1 MDFTPSVLTP
11 EPLRGINWLFARLSL
26 RWAMVLGVITG
37 LMIPS
42 FVSSWITL
50 ETRQQAL
57 EQKLAEDQNRLIGTL
72 EIALRTP
79 LWAFDF
85 ETTRPLLSSVF
96 SDRRVVS
103 GLVIGTV
110 EGGGGEIFASIEH
123 PERRKGRQFKS
134 TRQVVQRGKPVGS
147 VTLEM
152 DSGEMDAEIANGRR
166 GLILTVVGQLFFSLI
181 IILVLLHLRLL
192 VPIRRLIR
200 ESDRL
205 ARRDL
210 TRPFVWRRKD
220 ELGKLGD
227 SLENTRCALQALF
240 AQLEEKNLELA
251 QDIERR
257 ILVEQELQQHRNHL
271 EDLVNSRTGE
281 LLEAKERAEI
291 ANKAKSTFLANMSHE
306 LRTPLNAI
314 LGYAQILKRDNTLSE
329 LQMTGLNTIQ
339 RSGEHLLMLINDVL
353 DISKI
358 EAGKFELL
366 PEQVQLPPFIQ
377 VISDIIRV
385 KAEEKSLVFMADIA
399 SDLPHIVTADEK
411 RLRQV
416 LLNLLGNAVKFTEHG
431 SVTLRVLRGTQTS
444 SSACTLRF
452 EVQDT
457 GVGINQDQL
466 RSIFQAFE
474 QVGDSRQRSGGTGLG
489 LAISQQLVRLMG
501 GEIQVDSQPDTGS
514 RFWFTIALPVVSSGE
529 AVTNTD
535 TTDFCSTLIGYEG
548 RRLHV
553 LITDDVPA
561 NRGMLVA
568 FLGGLGFEY
577 SVACNGQEML
587 TQIQQKRPDVVISD
601 VTMPVM
607 DGLEA
612 TRQMRA
618 NPTSSGI
625 PVIIVSATFLE
636 QDRQAALQAGADA
649 FLPKPIEQSH
659 LLHEMGRLLNIRW
672 VRSQSPEDALQTESS
687 VSSTMKMP
695 PEKEMEI
702 LLDIVLD
709 GNMTRIRKR
718 ADHLDKLDP
727 EYRTFTDKLRTLA
740 GSFQVLDIQKI
751 IEKTLSK
758 TH

>member
-1 MDFTPSVLTP
+1 MDFTPSILTP
-11 EPLRGINWLFARLSL
+11 EPLRGISWLFARLSL

-42 FVSSWITL
+42 VVSSLITL
-50 ETRQQAL
+50 ETRQKAL
-57 EQKLAEDQNRLIGTL
+57 EQILAEDQTRLIGTL

-96 SDRRVVS
+96 SDQRVVS
-103 GLVIGTV
+103 GVVVGTV
-110 EGGGGEIFASIEH
+110 EGGDGEVFASIEY
-123 PERRKGRQFKS
+123 PERRRGRQFKS
-134 TRQVVQRGKPVGS
+134 TRQVVQKGKLVGS

-152 DSGEMDAEIANGRR
+152 DSGEMDTEIANGRR

-240 AQLEEKNLELA
+240 EQLEEKNLELA

-271 EDLVNSRTGE
+271 EELVNSRTGE

-314 LGYAQILKRDNTLSE
+314 LGYSQILKRDDTLNE
-329 LQMTGLNTIQ
+329 LQITGLNTIQ

-358 EAGKFELL
+358 EAGRFELL
-366 PEQVQLPPFIQ
+366 PDQVQLPPFLQ

-385 KAEEKSLVFMADIA
+385 KAEEKSLVFIA
-399 SDLPHIVTADEK
+399 EIAADLPHSMMADEK

-431 SVTLRVLRGTQTS
+431 SVTLRVLRGMEIDGK
-444 SSACTLRF
+444 CTLRF
-452 EVQDT
+452 EVRDT
-457 GVGINQDQL
+457 GIGIDQDHL
-466 RSIFQAFE
+466 KSIFQAFE

-501 GEIQVDSQPDTGS
+501 GEILVDSRPDAGS
-514 RFWFTIALPVVSSGE
+514 CFWFEVALPVISFGE
-529 AVTNTD
+529 TVAITAAADLSNMV
-535 TTDFCSTLIGYEG
+535 IGYEG

-553 LITDDVPA
+553 LITDDIPA
-561 NRGMLVA
+561 NRDMLIA

-577 SVACNGQEML
+577 SVASNGQEML
-587 TQIQQKRPDVVISD
+587 EQVQHKRPDLVISD

-612 TRQMRA
+612 TRKVRA
-618 NPTSSGI
+618 NPTSSGTPI
-625 PVIIVSATFLE
+625 IIVSATFLK
-636 QDRQAALQAGADA
+636 QDRQAALQAGANA
-649 FLPKPIEQSH
+649 FLSKPIEQGH
-659 LLHEMGRLLNIRW
+659 LLHEIERLLNIRW
-672 VRSQSPEDALQTESS
+672 VRERPPENAVQTEPTASS
-687 VSSTMKMP
+687 AMKMP

-718 ADHLDKLDP
+718 ADHLDTLDP
-727 EYRTFTDKLRTLA
+727 QYRTFTDRLRTLA
-740 GSFQVLDIQKI
+740 GSFQVLEIQRI

>member
-11 EPLRGINWLFARLSL
+11 EPLRGVSWLFARLSL

-42 FVSSWITL
+42 IVSSWITL

-57 EQKLAEDQNRLIGTL
+57 EQKLAEDQTRLIGTL

-103 GLVIGTV
+103 GVVIGTV

-123 PERRKGRQFKS
+123 PERRQGRQFKS
-134 TRQVVQRGKPVGS
+134 TRQVVQRGKLVGS

-166 GLILTVVGQLFFSLI
+166 GLILTVVGQLLFSLI

-240 AQLEEKNLELA
+240 EQLEEKNLELA

-314 LGYAQILKRDNTLSE
+314 LGYAQILKRDQTLNA
-329 LQMTGLNTIQ
+329 LQATGLNTIQ

-358 EAGKFELL
+358 EAGRFELL

-385 KAEEKSLVFMADIA
+385 KAEEKSLVFITEIA
-399 SDLPHIVTADEK
+399 ADLPHIVMADEK

-416 LLNLLGNAVKFTEHG
+416 LLNLLGNAVKFTERG
-431 SVTLRVLRGTQTS
+431 SVTLRVLRGTRTS
-444 SSACTLRF
+444 DACTLCF

-457 GVGINQDQL
+457 GIGMNQEQFK
-466 RSIFQAFE
+466 SIFQAFE
-474 QVGDSRQRSGGTGLG
+474 QAGDSRQRSGGTGLG

-501 GEIQVDSQPDTGS
+501 GEILVESQPGAGS
-514 RFWFTIALPVVSSGE
+514 RFWFTITLAVVSSGE
-529 AVTNTD
+529 TVAHTNA
-535 TTDFCSTLIGYEG
+535 TDFCSTVIGYEG

-561 NRGMLVA
+561 NRSMLMA

-587 TQIQQKRPDVVISD
+587 EQLQRKRPDLVISD

-612 TRQMRA
+612 TRKMRA
-618 NPTSSGI
+618 YPESSGI

-636 QDRQAALQAGADA
+636 QDSQAALQAGANA
-649 FLPKPIEQSH
+649 FLPKPIEQGH
-659 LLHEMGRLLNIRW
+659 LLQEMERLLNIRW
-672 VRSQSPEDALQTESS
+672 VRERTPENALQTQSS
-687 VSSTMKMP
+687 VSSAMKMP
-695 PEKEMEI
+695 PEKEMDI

-718 ADHLDKLDP
+718 ADYLDTLDP
-727 EYRTFTDKLRTLA
+727 EYRTFTDRLRTLA
-740 GSFQVLDIQKI
+740 ASFQVLEIQRI
-751 IEKTLSK
+751 IEKSLSK